1 MMKSQDFQ
9 IIYLQSNEKQSEHWN
24 TKIKLKN
31 VQAQSIKLPLH
42 VFFSLNWVLN
52 IKSPRQ

>member
-9 IIYLQSNEKQSEHWN
+9 IIYLQSNEKQWEHWN

-31 VQAQSIKLPLH
+31 LQAQSMKLPLH
-42 VFFSLNWVLN
+42 VFFSLNWALN
-52 IKSPRQ
+52 I